1 MLVLVLVVFV
11 QQQKVGKTLFT
22 LSAATSSTTGLSALL
37 TELPAPGNL
46 TVGLVKV
53 THSASETACDRL
65 FGQQVL
71 KQRKEGH
78 QRVHKVRSNT
88 FTFSVMGNFEIL
100 TLNLGTN
107 PKQASLGIDCV

>member
-22 LSAATSSTTGLSALL
+22 LSAATSSTTGLSAFL

-46 TVGLVKV
+46 TVRLVKV

-65 FGQQVL
+65 FGQQL
-71 KQRKEGH
+71 
-78 QRVHKVRSNT
+78 
-88 FTFSVMGNFEIL
+88 L
-100 TLNLGTN
+100 
-107 PKQASLGIDCV
+107 